1 MGKLFIIFLLLLI
14 AVWIG
19 WEIHQDSGFVLII
32 FRQWEIETS
41 LWMAALLALIFF
53 VAIYTLLRVIVR
65 GALWPHQWR
74 MWREARREKNAQRLI
89 EVATCELIEEKWA
102 AAEQHFCEAARA
114 VHQPFLEYTAA
125 AVAAQAQGAS
135 DRREQYLRQ
144 AYQAAPQ
151 AEIPLGILQAKLQ
164 IQGQQWPEAA
174 VTLKKL
180 QATVPQNPVVK
191 KLSSQIPVT

>member
-1 MGKLFIIFLLLLI
+1 MAKLFVIFLLLLI

-53 VAIYTLLRVIVR
+53 VVIYAILRIIVR
-65 GALWPHQWR
+65 GTLWPHQWR
-74 MWREARREKNAQRLI
+74 LWREARREKNAQRLI

-114 VHQPFLEYTAA
+114 IRQPFLEYTAA
-125 AVAAQAQGAS
+125 AVAAQAQGANG
-135 DRREQYLRQ
+135 RREEYLRQ
-144 AYQAAPQ
+144 AYQSVPQ

-174 VTLKKL
+174 ITLKKL
-180 QATVPQNPVVK
+180 QATVPQHPVVK
-191 KLSSQIPVT
+191 QLSTQMPVT

>member
-1 MGKLFIIFLLLLI
+1 MAKLFVLFLLLLAAI
-14 AVWIG
+14 WIG
-19 WEIHQDSGFVLII
+19 WGIHQDSGFVLII

-53 VAIYTLLRVIVR
+53 VVIYVILRIIVR
-65 GALWPHQWR
+65 GALWPRQWR
-74 MWREARREKNAQRLI
+74 TWREARREKNAQRLNF
-89 EVATCELIEEKWA
+89 VAACELIEEKWA
-102 AAEQHFCEAARA
+102 AAEQHFCEAATSI
-114 VHQPFLEYTAA
+114 HQPFLEYTAA
-125 AVAAQAQGAS
+125 ALAAQFQEANG
-135 DRREQYLRQ
+135 RREKYLRQ

-180 QATVPQNPVVK
+180 QATVPQHPVVK
-191 KLSSQIPVT
+191 KLSSQMPVT